1 MHTSFPAFSFFKKAF
16 PAHRGKL
23 LGAVTSGRAAP
34 RNPARDGARMTFSD
48 TPRKN
53 PNPSGRA
60 REKGDCASRVQPQG
74 MPAKGERVPLIHRPQ
89 PPQSRGQI
97 TKKAGT
103 TVPAVCLK
111 KNPARSSADES
122 NLPLRTGGCPANGF
136 MLPHR
141 ASRVDPDGAVCNP
154 PPDSRLPM
162 DD

>member
-1 MHTSFPAFSFFKKAF
+1 MKKKRKEGGCPPSAVSCDLHTHSFYS
-16 PAHRGKL
+16 
-23 LGAVTSGRAAP
+23 
-34 RNPARDGARMTFSD
+34 DGALSPEETAQAAAGKNVRYWALTDHD
-48 TPRKN
+48 TVDGLPEAAAAAAAKPRTDN
-53 PNPSGRA
+53 
-60 REKGDCASRVQPQG
+60 
-74 MPAKGERVPLIHRPQ
+74 
-89 PPQSRGQI
+89 
-97 TKKAGT
+97 KKAGT